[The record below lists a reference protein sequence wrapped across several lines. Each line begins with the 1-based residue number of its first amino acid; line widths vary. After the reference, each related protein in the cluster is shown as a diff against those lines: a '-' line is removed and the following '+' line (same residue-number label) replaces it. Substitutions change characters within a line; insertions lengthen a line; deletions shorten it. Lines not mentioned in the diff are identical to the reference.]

1 MWLVGRYGGR
11 NHVCNISWLSVKGW
25 GCGEK
30 GKFAF
35 SHWLHASPLQHWS
48 HYRVT
53 VWFEPNLAQNIN
65 TTLSARRNG
74 QNHINW
80 KSMKAAAAILNFGK
94 ISITPDLMQIS
105 AANYMGRCIMAT
117 WQKLI
122 FLKFKMADG
131 FHLRNRLIDIPQQ
144 SIVRFLQIFAI
155 WSRIACQKRSCGI
168 NCKFRESKWQTA
180 AILKSLKRHISIKKC
195 PILIK

>member
-105 AANYMGRCIMAT
+105 AANYMGRCIMAIRSWPKAEGHVT
-117 WQKLI
+117 K
-122 FLKFKMADG
+122 
-131 FHLRNRLIDIPQQ
+131 IDIFKIQDGGWFP
-144 SIVRFLQIFAI
+144 SSKSFNRHTSAI
-155 WSRIACQKRSCGI
+155 DRP
-168 NCKFRESKWQTA
+168 
-180 AILKSLKRHISIKKC
+180 ISANFCNMKQNSMPKKVMWHK
-195 PILIK
+195 L